1 MQQKSELDRIREEA
15 EMKQRAI
22 LWPDMLRSGR
32 TVDEFLWKGSP
43 RATPIQRIGLAL
55 FGILFLFCAAL
66 STILIF
72 RDMWAEKIIG
82 GIIGSLSVTAG
93 TRLMMNAFRHG
104 AKRRKSR

>member
-1 MQQKSELDRIREEA
+1 VQQKSELDRIREEA

-55 FGILFLFCAAL
+55 FGVLFLLCAAL

-72 RDMWAEKIIG
+72 RDTWAEKIIG
-82 GIIGSLSVTAG
+82 GIIGSLSVIAG
-93 TRLMMNAFRHG
+93 IRLMMNAFRHG
-104 AKRRKSR
+104 ARHRKSR